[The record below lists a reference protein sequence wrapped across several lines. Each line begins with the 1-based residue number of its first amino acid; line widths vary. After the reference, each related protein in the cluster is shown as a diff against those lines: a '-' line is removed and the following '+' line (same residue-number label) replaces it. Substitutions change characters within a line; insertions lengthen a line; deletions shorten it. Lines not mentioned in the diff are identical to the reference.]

1 MKKKIKESCPSCD
14 SETGLREILYGMLD
28 SDFDE
33 SKYAIGGC
41 IVSPNAP
48 IWACV
53 ECGWKGWSLNNSYG
67 IKLSKMKCIVCE
79 STGKIEL
86 LNLDREANRR
96 FRNRTYKAEMT
107 YGEQLPNAMCV
118 QCGWTLFLVQTYSY

>member
-1 MKKKIKESCPSCD
+1 
-14 SETGLREILYGMLD
+14 
-28 SDFDE
+28 
-33 SKYAIGGC
+33 
-41 IVSPNAP
+41 
-48 IWACV
+48 
-53 ECGWKGWSLNNSYG
+53 
-67 IKLSKMKCIVCE
+67 MKCIVCE